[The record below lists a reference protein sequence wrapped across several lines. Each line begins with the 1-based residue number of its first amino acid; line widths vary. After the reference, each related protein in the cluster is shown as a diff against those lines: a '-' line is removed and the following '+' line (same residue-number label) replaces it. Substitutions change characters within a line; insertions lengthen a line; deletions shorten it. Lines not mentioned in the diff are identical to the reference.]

1 MTEPLKDEAARAR
14 IREDFATTLVV
25 EAAAGTGKTTE
36 LVRRIAGLLRR
47 GEATLDRVVAVTFTD
62 KAAGEMKLRLRGEL
76 ERERQ
81 DPSADDVERA
91 RLEAALEAL
100 ETAHIGTIHS
110 FCLDL
115 LRERPVEA
123 SVDPAFEIIAEPRPL
138 LERAFDRWYQAALDD
153 PPEALRRV
161 LATRRWSSS
170 EGPRDMLVGA
180 AEQLVER
187 RDFDAPWA
195 RPPFDRQ
202 TRIDALVTEVG
213 RVGALADRAKSHR
226 DYLARALRPLKRFA
240 DELEQRERVR
250 ERDYDRLEHE
260 LGQLARD
267 RDAFKGKGSGKQY
280 GEGLTRE
287 DVLARRETVREA
299 LEAFVSDAE
308 ADLAASL
315 QAMLREVV
323 DAYQDLKERA
333 GALDYLDMLV
343 CVRDMVQKEP
353 AVRREL
359 QERFSHLFVDEF
371 QDTDPLQAEILL
383 LIAADDPACDRYLE
397 ARPVAGKL
405 FVVGDPK
412 QAIYRFRRADVVLYQ
427 RIKAQLQRGGAD
439 VLYLTTSF
447 RSLPAIQGAV
457 NAAFEI
463 EMTGGEEGWQADY
476 VPLHRHR
483 ATRARQPAVV
493 ALPIPD
499 PYSAY
504 GNLANTAIRASDPEA
519 VAAFVGWLVEH
530 SGWKVAER
538 RGGEEALVD
547 VEARHV
553 CLLFRGFHSF
563 WDGDVTRP
571 YVRGLEARKIPHVLV
586 GGRAYHGRE
595 EVLALRAALT
605 AIEWPHD
612 ELSVYGTLRG
622 PFFSFGDDALFRFRQ
637 VKGRLHP
644 LLERGAP
651 SDEVAIAPAG
661 TEAEEAAIAGALS
674 LLAALHRHRNRRPI
688 AATIHA
694 LLETTRA
701 HAAIAIWPTGEQAL
715 ANILRAMDDARRFE
729 HGGGTSFRAFVEHL
743 DEGARRGRGA
753 EAPVLEEG
761 TDGVRIMTVHGAKG
775 LEFPVVILC
784 DLAKG
789 RSNKRPSRHV
799 DAARRLW
806 AFSLAGCMPA
816 DLRDHTDAVLAQD
829 DAEAV
834 RVTYVAATRARDLLV
849 VPAVG
854 DSRRQG
860 WLDPLNAA
868 IYPAHGAWR
877 DAEPAPGCPSFG
889 LDTVRYRPPRAQASP
904 EHAVAPGR
912 HRSLAGGEGAVW
924 WDPHTL
930 ALDLPPVG
938 GLRQTALLE
947 ETDVQPGGDEEHLAW
962 RARRDEAIASASRPQ
977 HVASSITRLS
987 HEITADRDDTP
998 LGEGFTIL
1006 GVAADDLDV
1015 AETDV
1020 EREGRPRGAR
1030 FGTLVHA
1037 VLSLAPFDADAAQL
1051 EVLAAS
1057 QALVLGATDD
1067 ERRAA
1072 VEAAAAALA
1081 HPLMVAAARSS
1092 DCRREVPLA
1101 VVLDDGRIAEGIAD
1115 LVFLDGDGWRVIDF
1129 KSDADPGGFS
1139 TYAVQLAL
1147 YRRAVEEATGQPA
1160 LSTLLRV

>member
-1 MTEPLKDEAARAR
+1 MTEPLEDADARRR

-36 LVRRIAGLLRR
+36 LVRRVAGLLRR

-81 DPSADDVERA
+81 DPSAGDTERA

-123 SVDPAFEIIAEPRPL
+123 SVDPAFEIIAEPRSL
-138 LERAFDRWYQAALDD
+138 LERAFDKWYQAVLDD

-161 LATRRWSSS
+161 LATRRWSSGQ
-170 EGPRDMLVGA
+170 GPRDMLLGA

-187 RDFDAPWA
+187 RDFDAPWSRA
-195 RPPFDRQ
+195 PFERQ
-202 TRIDALVTEVG
+202 ARIDDLVTEVG
-213 RVGALADRAKSHR
+213 HVGALVDRAKSGR
-226 DYLARALRPLKRFA
+226 DYLARALVPLKRFA
-240 DELEQRERVR
+240 QEVEQRERVR
-250 ERDYDRLEHE
+250 ERDYDRLEYE
-260 LGQLARD
+260 LGQLVRD
-267 RDAFKGKGSGKQY
+267 RDAFKGKGSGKSY
-280 GEGLTRE
+280 GEGLTRQE
-287 DVLARRETVREA
+287 VLDRRQAVHEA
-299 LEAFVSDAE
+299 LESFVSDAE
-308 ADLAASL
+308 ADLAAGL

-323 DAYQDLKERA
+323 VAYQDLKERA

-343 CVRDMVQKEP
+343 CVRDMVRNEP
-353 AVRREL
+353 TVRRDL
-359 QERFSHLFVDEF
+359 QQRFSHLFVDEF

-397 ARPVAGKL
+397 ACPIPGKL

-447 RSLPAIQGAV
+447 RSLPAIQGIV
-457 NAAFEI
+457 NVAFEA

-483 ATRARQPAVV
+483 ESRARQPAVV
-493 ALPIPD
+493 ALPVPD
-499 PYSAY
+499 PYSDY
-504 GNLANTAIRASDPEA
+504 GNLSNAAIRASEPES
-519 VAAFVGWLVEH
+519 VAAFVAWLVEH

-538 RGGEEALVD
+538 RGGEETLVD

-563 WDGDVTRP
+563 WEGDVTRP

-595 EVLALRAALT
+595 EVLALRAALN

-612 ELSVYGTLRG
+612 ELSVFATLRG
-622 PFFSFGDDALFRFRQ
+622 PFFSFGDDALFRYRRAR
-637 VKGRLHP
+637 GRLHP
-644 LLERGAP
+644 LIASE
-651 SDEVAIAPAG
+651 DEIAG
-661 TEAEEAAIAGALS
+661 EEAAIAEALALIGS
-674 LLAALHRHRNRRPI
+674 LHRRRNGRPI
-688 AATIHA
+688 AATIHE
-694 LLETTRA
+694 LLEATRA

-729 HGGGTSFRAFVEHL
+729 HGGGTSFRAFVDHL

-761 TDGVRIMTVHGAKG
+761 TDGVRVMTVHGAKG
-775 LEFPVVILC
+775 LEFPIVILC
-784 DLAKG
+784 DMAKS
-789 RSNKRPSRHV
+789 RSSKRPSRHV

-816 DLRDHTDAVLAQD
+816 DLRDHADAVLAQD

-834 RVTYVAATRARDLLV
+834 RVAYVAATRARDLLV
-849 VPAVG
+849 VPGVG
-854 DSRRQG
+854 DSRRHG

-868 IYPAHGAWR
+868 IYPVHGAWR

-889 LDTVRYRPPRAQASP
+889 LDTVRYRPSRAQASP
-904 EHAVAPGR
+904 EHAVAPGL
-912 HRSLAGGEGAVW
+912 HRSLAAGQGVVW
-924 WDPHTL
+924 WDPRAL
-930 ALDLPPVG
+930 ELDLPPVG

-947 ETDVQPGGDEEHLAW
+947 ETDVQAGGDDEHRAW
-962 RARRDEAIASASRPQ
+962 RARRDGAIGQASRPQ
-977 HVASSITRLS
+977 YRTSSITRLS
-987 HEITADRDDTP
+987 HEIADPNAEETATRDA
-998 LGEGFTIL
+998 L
-1006 GVAADDLDV
+1006 DLDV

-1020 EREGRPRGAR
+1020 ERDARPRGAR

-1037 VLSLAPFDADAAQL
+1037 VLAVAPFDADVEQL
-1051 EVLAAS
+1051 ESLAAS
-1057 QALVLGATDD
+1057 QALVVGATDD

-1072 VEAAAAALA
+1072 VDAASAALG
-1081 HPLMVAAARSS
+1081 HPLIVAAARSP

-1101 VVLDDGRIAEGIAD
+1101 VILEDGRIAEGIAD
-1115 LVFLDGDGWRVIDF
+1115 LVYRDGGSWRVIDF
-1129 KSDADPGGFS
+1129 KTDADPTGFP
-1139 TYAVQLAL
+1139 TYAVQLSL
-1147 YRRAVEEATGQPA
+1147 YRRAVEAATGDPA
-1160 LSTLLRV
+1160 VATLLRV

>member
-1 MTEPLKDEAARAR
+1 MSEPLKDAEARAR

-36 LVRRIAGLLRR
+36 LVRRIAGLLRV

-81 DPSADDVERA
+81 DPAAGEAERE

-123 SVDPAFEIIAEPRPL
+123 SVDPAFEIVAEPRPL
-138 LERAFDRWYQAALDD
+138 LERAFDKWYQAALDD

-161 LATRRWSSS
+161 LATRRWSRE

-187 RDFDAPWA
+187 RDFDTPWA
-195 RPPFDRQ
+195 RPAFDRRA
-202 TRIDALVTEVG
+202 RIDALVAEVAA
-213 RVGALADRAKSHR
+213 VGALSEQSKSPKDH
-226 DYLARALRPLKRFA
+226 LARALRRLKRFA
-240 DELEQRERVR
+240 DEVEQRERVR
-250 ERDYDRLEHE
+250 ERDHDRLELE

-267 RDAFKGKGSGKQY
+267 RDAFQGKGYGKQY
-280 GEGLTRE
+280 GEGLSRDE
-287 DVLARRETVREA
+287 VLARRESVRES
-299 LEAFVSDAE
+299 LESFVSDAE

-323 DAYQDLKERA
+323 DAYQGLKQRA

-343 CVRDMVQKEP
+343 CVRDMVRNEP

-359 QERFSHLFVDEF
+359 QQRFSHLFVDEF

-383 LIAADDPACDRYLE
+383 LIAADDPACDLYLE
-397 ARPVAGKL
+397 ARPVPGKL

-427 RIKAQLQRGGAD
+427 RIKDQLQRGGAD

-457 NAAFEI
+457 NAAFEG

-483 ATRARQPAVV
+483 EPRARQPAVI
-493 ALPIPD
+493 ALPVPD
-499 PYSAY
+499 PYSDY
-504 GNLANTAIRASDPEA
+504 GNLANTAIRASEPEA
-519 VAAFVGWLVEH
+519 VAAFVAWLVGE

-538 RGGEEALVD
+538 RGGEETLVD

-553 CLLFRGFHSF
+553 CLLFRGFHSY
-563 WDGDVTRP
+563 WEGDVTRP

-612 ELSVYGTLRG
+612 ELSVYATLRG
-622 PFFSFGDDALFRFRQ
+622 PFFSFGDDALFRYRRAR
-637 VKGRLHP
+637 GRLHP
-644 LLERGAP
+644 LAKPEP
-651 SDEVAIAPAG
+651 EPKDELAG
-661 TEAEEAAIAGALS
+661 EEAAIADTLA
-674 LLAALHRHRNRRPI
+674 LLASLHRRRNRRPI
-688 AATIHA
+688 AATIHE

-784 DLAKG
+784 DMAKA

-816 DLRDHTDAVLAQD
+816 DLREQTDQVLAQD

-834 RVTYVAATRARDLLV
+834 RVAYVAATRAKDLLV
-849 VPAVG
+849 VPGVG
-854 DSRRQG
+854 DSRRPG

-868 IYPAHGAWR
+868 IYPAHDAWR
-877 DAEPAPGCPSFG
+877 DAEPAPGCPPFG
-889 LDTVRYRPPRAQASP
+889 LDSVRYRPPRAQASP
-904 EHAVAPGR
+904 EHALAPGL
-912 HRSLAGGEGAVW
+912 HRAAAGGHGVVW
-924 WDPHTL
+924 WDPH
-930 ALDLPPVG
+930 ALELDVPPVG

-947 ETDVQPGGDEEHLAW
+947 ETEVDAESDAEHRAW
-962 RARRDEAIASASRPQ
+962 RARRDRATKDGGRPQ
-977 HVASSITRLS
+977 HRASSITKLA
-987 HEITADRDDTP
+987 HELESESDRADVV
-998 LGEGFTIL
+998 G
-1006 GVAADDLDV
+1006 DLDV

-1020 EREGRPRGAR
+1020 DREGRPRGAR

-1037 VLSLAPFDADAAQL
+1037 VLSFVPFDARDDQIASI
-1051 EVLAAS
+1051 AAS
-1057 QALVLGATDD
+1057 QALLLGATDD

-1072 VEAAAAALA
+1072 AQAASAALRHDLVAAAAAS
-1081 HPLMVAAARSS
+1081 P

-1101 VVLDDGRIAEGIAD
+1101 VVLDDGQIAEGIAD
-1115 LVFLDGDGWRVIDF
+1115 LVFRQGDGWRVVDF
-1129 KSDADPGGFS
+1129 KTDADPAGFA
-1139 TYAVQLAL
+1139 TYAHQLAL
-1147 YRRAVEEATGQPA
+1147 YGRAVHEATGEPVQA
-1160 LSTLLRV
+1160 TLLRV